1 MAEDSLSTRM
11 LWKANTLFCDL
22 YQRFQ
27 TLDFAIVVDST
38 ESGENGNFSVWP
50 YGSMAFAK
58 IRRNL
63 VAMDLL
69 IETKTKQ
76 LAEKGKV
83 KTRLTVKPTEKG
95 FKAYR
100 EGLMITVANWV
111 TPGPIPLGLG
121 LPYADVDELHDMI
134 YDIIKRTNRRVA
146 KYRLEEWE
154 GEFLDLVPKLIC
166 MRREEAEHEIR
177 DWTLLK
183 ISSLPTRITKIINSL
198 DDKSMK
204 LDEWMMKS
212 LV

>member
-1 MAEDSLSTRM
+1 MAEDSLSTHM

-22 YQRFQ
+22 YKRFQ
-27 TLDFAIVVDST
+27 TLDSAIVVDSN

-50 YGSMAFAK
+50 YGTMTFAK

-63 VAMDLL
+63 VAMELL
-69 IETKTKQ
+69 IETRTRQ

-100 EGLMITVANWV
+100 EGLTITVANWV
-111 TPGPIPLGLG
+111 TPDAMPLGLG
-121 LPYADVDELHDMI
+121 LRYADVDKLHDNF

-154 GEFLDLVPKLIC
+154 GEFLDLVPKLIH
-166 MRREEAEHEIR
+166 MLREKAEHEIR

-183 ISSLPTRITKIINSL
+183 ISSLPTRTTRIIKSI

-204 LDEWMMKS
+204 LDEWMVKS
-212 LV
+212 LA